1 MREIAP
7 ELIFITL
14 GIILLA
20 VGLAFWFGW
29 ERATVA
35 VGALLLGLGS
45 WSAATTHADR
55 GR

>member
-1 MREIAP
+1 VREIAL
-7 ELIFITL
+7 ELIFIVL

-29 ERATVA
+29 ERAAVA
-35 VGALLLGLGS
+35 VGALLFVLGS
-45 WSAATTHADR
+45 WSAATTRADR